1 MEIIIN
7 SEQSLRAAQRQLEI
21 QFQQRSYVKAKLTYG
36 QQRTLTQN
44 AALHK
49 FCQMLADQLNDAGL
63 DQLKVLKPG
72 AEIPWTMNAVK
83 ENLWRPIQE
92 VVLGKE
98 STAKAHRE
106 EYSKVYD
113 VLNRHMINK
122 FGITAPWPSKDN

>member
-1 MEIIIN
+1 MDIIIN
-7 SEQSLRAAQRQLEI
+7 SEESLRAAQKQLEI
-21 QFQQRSYVKAKLTYG
+21 QFQQKKYVKAKLTYG

-49 FCQMLADQLNDAGL
+49 FCQMLADQLNEAGL

-72 AEIPWTMNAVK
+72 AEIPWTMGAVK
-83 ENLWRPIQE
+83 ENLWRPLQE
-92 VVLGKE
+92 AVLGKE
-98 STAKAHRE
+98 STTKADRQ

-122 FGITAPWPSKDN
+122 FGVTAPWPSK

>member
-1 MEIIIN
+1 MDIIIN
-7 SEQSLRAAQRQLEI
+7 SEESLRVAQKQLEI
-21 QFQQRSYVKAKLTYG
+21 QFQQKKYVKVKLTYG

-49 FCQMLADQLNDAGL
+49 YCQMLADQLNDAGL

-72 AEIPWTMNAVK
+72 AEIPWTQSAVK
-83 ENLWRPIQE
+83 ENLWRPVQDSM
-92 VVLGKE
+92 LGKE
-98 STAKAHRE
+98 STTKADRQ

-122 FGITAPWPSKDN
+122 FGVTVPWPSKDN